1 MTELEYVVLYLYYTS
16 NQNIQSNIKS
26 KNDSI
31 KIS

>member
-16 NQNIQSNIKS
+16 NQNVQSNIKS

>member
-16 NQNIQSNIKS
+16 NQSNQSNIKS

>member
-1 MTELEYVVLYLYYTS
+1 MTEFEYVVLYLYYTS